1 MAEIKTI
8 GESLSQIVIE
18 IDTKR
23 FTDIFKKLYGIGY
36 MEYLDEV
43 KNHILKNKDDTT
55 ILSELKDRIK
65 VTFEIFKNK
74 QYDKN
79 H

>member
-1 MAEIKTI
+1 MAEIKTMS
-8 GESLSQIVIE
+8 ESLSQIVIE

-23 FTDIFKKLYGIGY
+23 FSDIFKKLYGIGY
-36 MEYLDEV
+36 EEYLHDV
-43 KNHILKNKDDTT
+43 KDNILKGKGDTT

>member
-1 MAEIKTI
+1 MAEIKTMS
-8 GESLSQIVIE
+8 ESISQIVIK

-23 FTDIFKKLYGIGY
+23 FSDIFKKLYGI
-36 MEYLDEV
+36 EYLDEV
-43 KNHILKNKDDTT
+43 KNHILKSKDDTI
-55 ILSELKDRIK
+55 ILSELKDRIEE
-65 VTFEIFKNK
+65 TFEIFKNK

>member
-1 MAEIKTI
+1 MAEIKTMS
-8 GESLSQIVIE
+8 ESISQIVIK

-23 FTDIFKKLYGIGY
+23 FSYIFKKLYGIEY

-43 KNHILKNKDDTT
+43 KNHILKSKDDTI
-55 ILSELKDRIK
+55 ILSELKDRIEE
-65 VTFEIFKNK
+65 TFEIFKNK

>member
-1 MAEIKTI
+1 MAEIKKK
-8 GESLSQIVIE
+8 GESLSQIFIK

-23 FTDIFKKLYGIGY
+23 FTDIFKTLYGVGY
-36 MEYLDEV
+36 DQYLHEV
-43 KNHILKNKDDTT
+43 KDNILKGKGDTT
-55 ILSELKDRIK
+55 ILSELKDRIEE
-65 VTFEIFKNK
+65 TFEIFKNK

>member
-1 MAEIKTI
+1 MAEIKTM
-8 GESLSQIVIE
+8 GESLSQIVIK

-23 FTDIFKKLYGIGY
+23 FSDIFKTLYGIGY
-36 MEYLDEV
+36 EEYLHEV
-43 KNHILKNKDDTT
+43 KDNILIGKGDTT